1 MQLYG
6 SSRVESFQSHLFIFS
21 VYHLFI
27 VSSVYS
33 LYAICMSSVC
43 MFRGWQWSSISDMM
57 LWELCR
63 TPIRKP
69 QTNLHLS
76 QSRPKKILISLLWWG
91 FVQLSAGNTT
101 RPRWSGWVGW
111 TERSWV
117 ESCCRE
123 LCVLQLIPRP
133 HRLLASFAA
142 LRPYSYSLSSPTS
155 SYWHSPG
162 TELSIS
168 LLSLVND
175 SLHWHRTLIAVV
187 CQSFSTAAALTW

>member
-1 MQLYG
+1 
-6 SSRVESFQSHLFIFS
+6 
-21 VYHLFI
+21 
-27 VSSVYS
+27 
-33 LYAICMSSVC
+33 MSYVC
-43 MFRGWQWSSISDMM
+43 MFRGWQWSSISMGSSDIM

-123 LCVLQLIPRP
+123 LCVLQPIPRP

-142 LRPYSYSLSSPTS
+142 LRPYSYSLSSSTS

-175 SLHWHRTLIAVV
+175 SLLWHRTLIAVV
-187 CQSFSTAAALTW
+187 CQSFSTAVALTW

>member
-1 MQLYG
+1 MPY
-6 SSRVESFQSHLFIFS
+6 VCHL
-21 VYHLFI
+21 
-27 VSSVYS
+27 
-33 LYAICMSSVC
+33 SVC
-43 MFRGWQWSSISDMM
+43 SEVGNEVLFPWVVPIWCCENCAGHRLESHKQICIS
-57 LWELCR
+57 
-63 TPIRKP
+63 P
-69 QTNLHLS
+69 S
-76 QSRPKKILISLLWWG
+76 QGQRSLLWWG

-175 SLHWHRTLIAVV
+175 SLLWHRTLIAVV